1 MTNVTLAVGAV
12 LIALGVIAYVVTG
25 FASLTALIP
34 SALGLVIAVLGII
47 ARRASA
53 HQHAIHAALVVALL
67 GVLGSLQPLGGLPEG
82 EGGAIA
88 SLLTILV
95 CLAYIA
101 LGVRS
106 FVNAR
111 RARQASEA
119 G

>member
-1 MTNVTLAVGAV
+1 MTSVTQIVGAV
-12 LIALGVIAYVVTG
+12 LIVLGVVAYVATG
-25 FASLTALIP
+25 FASWTALIP
-34 SALGLVIAVLGII
+34 SVLGLVLLILGLV

-67 GVLGSLQPLGGLPEG
+67 GALGSLQPLGGLPDAEPA
-82 EGGAIA
+82 AIT

-95 CLAYIA
+95 CVVYIA

-106 FVNAR
+106 FIAARKARENA
-111 RARQASEA
+111 